1 MNKKY
6 IEIILSIFFIVL
18 SALLFSS
25 ADTVSNAVSKAS
37 TDSSSLY
44 VQALAIA
51 LGIAGV
57 VELAMSIISNP
68 SFIEFTKRP
77 DKFFTLILLLIAYV
91 WIMEYIG
98 FILGTLI
105 FIPATMRA
113 MGYNKFIKS
122 IIISIAITAGV
133 YLLFQVG
140 FEILLPE
147 ITIF

>member
-44 VQALAIA
+44 MQALAIA